1 MGSNFSGKSVSATFD
16 GQAATLLYTGPTQ
29 INLVVPPALGT
40 ANTAANLVV
49 TVDGAASAPQLVQL
63 APAWPSI
70 FSNGVLNQDYGSN
83 GAGQPARAGE
93 VLQVFATGIP
103 ANATVSVKI
112 GSQGNL
118 VPLYAGLAPDVPG
131 VQQVNVSV
139 PDGTPSGA
147 VPMTICAAAGTQ
159 QYCSSPVNVIVQ

>member
-1 MGSNFSGKSVSATFD
+1 MGSNFSGKSVSVTFD
-16 GQAATLLYTGPTQ
+16 GQVASLLYTSPTQ
-29 INLVVPPALGT
+29 INLVVPQSLGT
-40 ANTAANLVV
+40 SNTAANLVV
-49 TVDGAASAPQLVQL
+49 TVDGVASAPQLVQL
-63 APAWPSI
+63 APAWPSV

-83 GAGQPARAGE
+83 KDTQPAHTGE

-103 ANATVSVKI
+103 ANTTVSVKI

-118 VPLYAGLAPDVPG
+118 VPLYAGSAPDVPG
-131 VQQVNVSV
+131 VQQVNVAV

-147 VPMTICAAAGTQ
+147 VPMTICASAGTQ